1 MLRYFKRRPTGPP
14 LPTEVNSLTKAE
26 VQRANDE
33 VKNVLASIEESSSS
47 GKRNKYNEYTAE
59 ERAKIGKY
67 AAENGPAR
75 AVRHFSTIMTRKL
88 PESTARRLKSEYLVE
103 MKALI
108 KKTTDK
114 ELDSLP
120 RVLALPKLMQG
131 RPLLLGQELDK
142 SVQNFVESMRKV
154 GLHICQ
160 KFFFELFKSGHRHFP
175 AFEHFLLT

>member
-1 MLRYFKRRPTGPP
+1 M
-14 LPTEVNSLTKAE
+14 
-26 VQRANDE
+26 
-33 VKNVLASIEESSSS
+33 LASIEESSSS

-88 PESTARRLKSEYLVE
+88 PESTARRLESEYLVE

-120 RVLALPKLMQG
+120 RVLALPKLTQG

-142 SVQNFVESMRKV
+142 SVQNFVESMRKESKSLWRCGV
-154 GLHICQ
+154 LVYSLQTRTIPPSTRSRLVLPWILLHTWRKKPRSSGLQH
-160 KFFFELFKSGHRHFP
+160 KSARN
-175 AFEHFLLT
+175 ET